1 VKQVNRR
8 FTDPA
13 AIAPASLPSS
23 FEEVV
28 RALNLSPEEYLNS
41 ARLRDWV
48 FRNKDQK
55 YVPSELLEAFGF
67 EVSADL

>member
-1 VKQVNRR
+1 MKQVNRR
-8 FTDPA
+8 FTNPA

-23 FEEVV
+23 FDEVV
-28 RALNLSPEEYLNS
+28 RKLNLSPEAYLDS

-55 YVPSELLEAFGF
+55 YVPSDLLKAYGF
-67 EVSADL
+67 EADSDQ